1 MGKFLVVLLLLAV
14 TGCSENQGA
23 EIRPSASLATAF
35 ANGEAPSASCFDLLV
50 EWGSLVRADLTEVE
64 PTGSLVQ
71 MYEAEDRSWLCLAK
85 GWDGGG
91 VDGKSV
97 MDKSV
102 IVGLAMG
109 SPDGAGGPP
118 VPSLILFEMDFYSGL
133 APCAAAWA
141 TADLYI
147 SSSREVELLPR
158 AIEDTTWACSSV
170 DEWWL
175 NLKQFPKVF
184 GVFDYPDSDRWSYL
198 AAVCPTNNASEM
210 CIEARTS
217 GALQP

>member
-1 MGKFLVVLLLLAV
+1 MA
-14 TGCSENQGA
+14 
-23 EIRPSASLATAF
+23 
-35 ANGEAPSASCFDLLV
+35 
-50 EWGSLVRADLTEVE
+50 
-64 PTGSLVQ
+64 
-71 MYEAEDRSWLCLAK
+71 RS
-85 GWDGGG
+85 DE
-91 VDGKSV
+91 
-97 MDKSV
+97 
-102 IVGLAMG
+102 
-109 SPDGAGGPP
+109 AGGFLSS
-118 VPSLILFEMDFYSGL
+118 SLILFEMDFYSGL

-141 TADLYI
+141 TADLLI

-158 AIEDTTWACSSV
+158 AIENTTWACSSV

>member
-14 TGCSENQGA
+14 TGCSENQGG
-23 EIRPSASLATAF
+23 EIRPSVSLATAF

-64 PTGSLVQ
+64 PAGSLVQ
-71 MYEAEDRSWLCLAK
+71 MYEAEDTMTRWLCLPK
-85 GWDGGG
+85 GFAEGG
-91 VDGKSV
+91 VEDE
-97 MDKSV
+97 SV
-102 IVGLAMG
+102 ISGLAMA
-109 SPDGAGGPP
+109 SSDGAGGFPSS
-118 VPSLILFEMDFYSGL
+118 SLIFFEMDSYSGL

-141 TADLYI
+141 TADLYV
-147 SSSREVELLPR
+147 STDVAVER
-158 AIEDTTWACSSV
+158 VNSAIEATTRACSSV

-184 GVFDYPDSDRWSYL
+184 GVFDYPDIDRWSYL